1 MLEPDVETRM
11 CLANGSWSGE
21 TPSCHCESNV
31 NFNYSVCI
39 AYASLISL
47 VALCMILYT
56 FLVVKYAV
64 TQYMYYIHYYSKLAV
79 IDCGLPPVVTDCELS
94 VPSTTSC
101 GSVAVYQPQAGFT
114 LEGDA
119 TITCRVTG
127 EWRGDAGFTICRS
140 ML

>member
-31 NFNYSVCI
+31 NFNYSVCL
-39 AYASLISL
+39 AYASLIIL
-47 VALCMILYT
+47 VALCMILPSWWSHMLLCT
-56 FLVVKYAV
+56 IL
-64 TQYMYYIHYYSKLAV
+64 HYYSKLAV

-101 GSVAVYQPQAGFT
+101 GSVAVYQPQSGFT
-114 LEGDA
+114 LEGDV